1 MILILLSS
9 NPAIA
14 DEFKVAVRAHKG
26 IEHGLKQWNPTVT
39 LLSEKIKNHTFT
51 LVPIVSLNE
60 LTVAAGEK
68 KFHFVL
74 TNPSSYVEIQQLHGA
89 SALAT
94 LNNKRKNTAQSTFGS
109 VIFTHVHNTDIVS
122 IQDLKNKK
130 LIAVSKPAFG
140 GWRVAWQ
147 EMLAHGFN
155 PQTDLDELLFAKSR
169 TQPEVVEA
177 VLNKKAHAGVVRTD
191 LLERLADKGKID
203 MRYLRIINNQDI
215 HEFPFFLSTQLYPE
229 WAFAAL
235 SHVPEPVVQQVS
247 AALMSIDKN
256 TDASKAGKYISWLA
270 PLDYN
275 GVKNLMKELQV
286 GPYAQ

>member
-1 MILILLSS
+1 ML
-9 NPAIA
+9 AMA

-26 IEHGLKQWNPTVT
+26 IEQGYKQWNPTVK
-39 LLSEKIKNHTFT
+39 LLSQEIENHTFT
-51 LVPIVSLNE
+51 LVPIVSLDE
-60 LTVAAGEK
+60 LTQAAGEK

-74 TNPSSYVEIQQLHGA
+74 TNPSSFVEIQQLHGA
-89 SALAT
+89 SPLAT

-109 VIFTHVHNTDIVS
+109 VIFTHVHNTDIIN
-122 IQDLKNKK
+122 IQDLENKK

-155 PQTDLDELLFAKSR
+155 PQTDLDELLFTKSR

-235 SHVPEPVVQQVS
+235 NYVPEAVTQQVS
-247 AALMSIDKN
+247 SALIKIDENTNAA
-256 TDASKAGKYISWLA
+256 KAGKYVGWLE

-275 GVKNLMKELQV
+275 GVRNLMKELQV
-286 GPYAQ
+286 GPYAQDSSD